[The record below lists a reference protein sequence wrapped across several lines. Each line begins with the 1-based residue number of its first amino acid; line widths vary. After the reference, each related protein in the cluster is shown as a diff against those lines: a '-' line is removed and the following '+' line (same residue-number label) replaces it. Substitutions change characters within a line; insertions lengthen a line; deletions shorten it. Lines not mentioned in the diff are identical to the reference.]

1 MNINVKLL
9 LTTLGIF
16 AALYMFLNW
25 FVPAIGLDKAMQN
38 TFISINQSIY
48 NDYNGKGDI
57 DFVAAKGSTSNYQLH
72 PFKTYDDDVLIKMM
86 NQDQVAAAVA
96 QAKREKRTSVNVGHA
111 EFYVDVWQF
120 LTLPMILLVSLILA
134 TPMKWRNPKAWLIR
148 LGSLGVGL
156 LVFFLFSTFRFWV
169 RFTTE
174 VNRHGWLELGT
185 LSDSMAG
192 VLKYMNTFLINM
204 GIVLAICVIIWAA
217 VSFPFV
223 NREQFFLEEA

>member
-16 AALYMFLNW
+16 ATLYMFLNW

-111 EFYVDVWQF
+111 EFYVDE
-120 LTLPMILLVSLILA
+120 S
-134 TPMKWRNPKAWLIR
+134 
-148 LGSLGVGL
+148 
-156 LVFFLFSTFRFWV
+156 
-169 RFTTE
+169 
-174 VNRHGWLELGT
+174 
-185 LSDSMAG
+185 
-192 VLKYMNTFLINM
+192 
-204 GIVLAICVIIWAA
+204 
-217 VSFPFV
+217 
-223 NREQFFLEEA
+223 

>member
-1 MNINVKLL
+1 ML
-9 LTTLGIF
+9 
-16 AALYMFLNW
+16 M
-25 FVPAIGLDKAMQN
+25 
-38 TFISINQSIY
+38 
-48 NDYNGKGDI
+48 
-57 DFVAAKGSTSNYQLH
+57 
-72 PFKTYDDDVLIKMM
+72 
-86 NQDQVAAAVA
+86 
-96 QAKREKRTSVNVGHA
+96 
-111 EFYVDVWQF
+111 
-120 LTLPMILLVSLILA
+120 
-134 TPMKWRNPKAWLIR
+134 NPKAWLIR